1 MRRRFLPAATTAPPS
16 LLRRDE
22 DVRCLLEEDGRPAAG
37 ARRCLSLS
45 MVLRVGRT

>member
-22 DVRCLLEEDGRPAAG
+22 DVRCLLEEDGRPAG

-45 MVLRVGRT
+45 VVLRVGRT